1 MDKDDATISI
11 QGGRDPVAESSEHR
25 ALPDLCAALR
35 PPLLWRHSERHAK
48 FVRTIK
54 VRLARG
60 PLPKL
65 TNCRSIEIPSSFQ
78 CAGLHRSGPGTK
90 SHHRSLH

>member
-1 MDKDDATISI
+1 VIVDKDDATISV
-11 QGGRDPVAESSEHR
+11 QGGRDPVTESSHHR

-54 VRLARG
+54 VRPAWR
-60 PLPKL
+60 
-65 TNCRSIEIPSSFQ
+65 PS
-78 CAGLHRSGPGTK
+78 RP
-90 SHHRSLH
+90 